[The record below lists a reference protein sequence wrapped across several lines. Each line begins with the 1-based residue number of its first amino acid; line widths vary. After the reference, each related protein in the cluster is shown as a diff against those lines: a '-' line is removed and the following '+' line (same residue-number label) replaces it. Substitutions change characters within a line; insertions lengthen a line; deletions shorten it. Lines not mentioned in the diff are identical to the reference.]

1 MWLGLVMVPRSPPDP
16 GLTALIV
23 FVTVVDPPTPRW
35 LAYTHFSPTATGNRV
50 EPADVVVEPLDE
62 VELLDCVPPEPEPEP
77 PAPPEPPDPPELPE
91 PPPHPA
97 TSSAA
102 TARAPV
108 IRRGK

>member
-1 MWLGLVMVPRSPPDP
+1 MWLSSVMVTRSPPDT

-23 FVTVVDPPTPRW
+23 FVTVDDPPTPRW

-50 EPADVVVEPLDE
+50 EPADVVEPLDE
-62 VELLDCVPPEPEPEP
+62 LELLDCVPEPE
-77 PAPPEPPDPPELPE
+77 PEPPDPPELPE

-102 TARAPV
+102 TARAPA
-108 IRRGK
+108 IRP